1 MSEADVSKLR
11 PGKPGVCPECGQES
25 VAKLARK
32 MDGWTYV
39 GEHLCCALCGAH
51 WGDIPG
57 AASKDDD
64 AAAERLEAL
73 AGLLGQQ
80 LPEAPEAL
88 TPGCTVFCKDCLHF
102 MRHPFR
108 DRCLL
113 HGTEVGTMDDCHRF
127 ERRPL
132 DQKSAERDEN
142 E

>member
-1 MSEADVSKLR
+1 MSELDVTQLR
-11 PGKPGVCPECGQES
+11 PGKPAVCPACGQES

-39 GEHLCCALCGAH
+39 GQHLCCALCGAH
-51 WGDIPG
+51 WGNIPVV
-57 AASKDDD
+57 ASDDG

-73 AGLLGQQ
+73 AGLLGEE
-80 LPEAPEAL
+80 LPEPPKAL
-88 TPGCTVFCKDCLHF
+88 TPGSTIFCRDCLHF

-113 HGTEVGTMDDCHRF
+113 HGTDVGPMDDCDRF
-127 ERRPL
+127 EQRPL
-132 DQKSAERDEN
+132 DQKSAEKDEK